1 MERSIEILYA
11 KIAKLAL
18 AVVSPDDASY
28 KAVSIAAWLFLQQEI
43 KAATRAKTSF
53 IKRAH
58 LSRAGFGVLW
68 FNAILN
74 ESLAEPQ
81 PCNNVTLADI
91 AKRDKPDTSPST
103 LRAVWQALSAEFGR
117 FTVTPKDQMA
127 ADIEFL
133 RLVQEYANVACVGV
147 KRTELKGYSKNE
159 YVTTVKN
166 PLRQQNWLH
175 IADYMVVV

>member
-1 MERSIEILYA
+1 MERSIELLYA

-28 KAVSIAAWLFLQQEI
+28 KAVSIAAWQFLKQEI
-43 KAATRAKTSF
+43 KAATSAKTSF
-53 IKRAH
+53 IKRTH
-58 LSRAGFGVLW
+58 LTRAGFGVLW

-81 PCNNVTLADI
+81 PCNVVKLADI
-91 AKRDKPDTSPST
+91 ATRDKPDTAPST
-103 LRAVWQALSAEFGR
+103 LRAIWQALAAEFGR

-127 ADIEFL
+127 TDIEFL
-133 RLVQEYANVACVGV
+133 RLVQEYTNVACVGV
-147 KRTELKGYSKNE
+147 KRTELNDFSRNE
-159 YVTTVKN
+159 HVTTVKN